1 MFIHTILFLRLYKFN
16 KINKPL
22 ILNIV
27 YLFNVIHVTVNYL
40 NENQSLTV
48 TFPSFSFHRIVT
60 LFP

>member
-16 KINKPL
+16 KINKPF

-27 YLFNVIHVTVNYL
+27 YLINVIHVTVNYL

-60 LFP
+60 LFH